1 MTGIAL
7 AAEGIATMVGAFSN
21 LGEAAWPAAAAVGAL
36 MLGFVAFIALMPAII
51 ALGGPAAPIL
61 MAIGGAVALI
71 GLGIG
76 IAAAGMSLFVES
88 LAKLFDKVKPAELA
102 LGIGMMSPAIA
113 ALATTSSMALL
124 PVGALALEFIALGAG
139 ITAVVYALGK
149 LKKLENFPN
158 LQAAIVGKV
167 LAVTTGGAGMVAS
180 AVSSTTK
187 QGNQQSA
194 GAAGPSNVTI
204 QLDRQGTKDFLG
216 GTPVTKEA
224 FASRVFTGTG
234 PTAG

>member
-1 MTGIAL
+1 
-7 AAEGIATMVGAFSN
+7 
-21 LGEAAWPAAAAVGAL
+21 
-36 MLGFVAFIALMPAII
+36 
-51 ALGGPAAPIL
+51 

-102 LGIGMMSPAIA
+102 IGIGMMAPAIA

-139 ITAVVYALGK
+139 ITAVAYA
-149 LKKLENFPN
+149 LENFPN

-180 AVSSTTK
+180 AVSSTAK

-194 GAAGPSNVTI
+194 AAAGPSNVTI
-204 QLDRQGTKDFLG
+204 QLDRQGTRDFLG

-224 FASRVFTGTG
+224 FASRVFKGTGTG
-234 PTAG
+234 AG